1 MRRPFLAGLVCGL
14 LVTAAEP
21 SARQDGTVTLQI
33 DVTDTTHADGSAGIA
48 LWAGEEGFPEEIE
61 RALRTIYVPVVEG
74 QARATFEDLEPGDY
88 AVTVF
93 NDQDQDEEFDRNWLG
108 MPRESWGVSNNVRP
122 RLRAP
127 RYDEAVFG
135 ASGGCQVVAI
145 TIE

>member
-1 MRRPFLAGLVCGL
+1 MRRPFLACLVCGL
-14 LVTAAEP
+14 LVTVAEP
-21 SARQDGTVTLQI
+21 WARQEGTVSLQI
-33 DVTDTTHADGSAGIA
+33 HVTDTTHTDGSAGIA
-48 LWAGEEGFPEEIE
+48 LWAGEEGFPEGIE
-61 RALRTIYVPVVEG
+61 RALRTIYVPVVDG
-74 QARATFEDLEPGDY
+74 QARVTFEGLEPGDY

-93 NDQDQDEEFDRNWLG
+93 NDQDQDEEFDKNWLG

-135 ASGGCQVVAI
+135 AFGGCQVVAI